1 MDPGG
6 MSLHLKIGLVASLF
20 GTLLLTGCGSSLP
33 GSTPT
38 VTVTST
44 PSAKVVIFNP
54 ATSGK
59 VLAARLAARAKPK
72 NPADKITKVEC
83 RNFANVEVG
92 THTDCQMRVNG
103 VKRGFRATFTQ
114 RAGHYSVTS
123 QKLTW

>member
-1 MDPGG
+1 MR
-6 MSLHLKIGLVASLF
+6 LHLKAGLVAFLS
-20 GTLLLTGCGSSLP
+20 GTLLLAGCGSSVP

-38 VTVTST
+38 VTVTAT
-44 PSAKVVIFNP
+44 PSAKVFIFNP
-54 ATSGK
+54 ETSGK
-59 VLAARLAARAKPK
+59 VLAARLATRAKPK
-72 NPADKITKVEC
+72 NPADKVTKVEC

-114 RAGHYSVTS
+114 RAGHYSLVS